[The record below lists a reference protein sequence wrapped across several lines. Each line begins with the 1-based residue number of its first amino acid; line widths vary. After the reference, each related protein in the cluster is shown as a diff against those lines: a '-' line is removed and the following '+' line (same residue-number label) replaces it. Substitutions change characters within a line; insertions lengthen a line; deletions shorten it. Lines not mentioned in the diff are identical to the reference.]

1 MAAQGQQSPADSNK
15 TPRHPRWSR
24 QETLV
29 LIEGKRLAEERGQ
42 NGRRSGSVFGSDQVE
57 AKWDYVASHCRRNGV
72 SRGPIQCRKRWS
84 NLLSDFKKIRT
95 WDSRVP
101 QEEDESFWDMRSDS
115 RRERK
120 LPGFFDREVYEV
132 LDGKD
137 FVGSAYQLA
146 LVAVSPHENSVNGD
160 GLDDED
166 GMVDSEEAEE
176 EAEEVLVT
184 SPGKENVQA
193 NDKTYTIP
201 SPVPISEM
209 RYKPSYT
216 NQGTGNKN
224 KDFRREEEFQEGA
237 KKRKRSSSDCVK
249 TDVDSILIKALERN
263 NELLSAQ
270 LEDQKSSFQLARE
283 QNKEQHE
290 RIVEALTK
298 INAALEKIANKL

>member
-1 MAAQGQQSPADSNK
+1 MAAQGHQSPADSNK

-29 LIEGKRLAEERGQ
+29 LIE
-42 NGRRSGSVFGSDQVE
+42 DQVE
-57 AKWDYVASHCRRNGV
+57 AKWDYVACHCRRNGV
-72 SRGPIQCRKRWS
+72 SRGPIQCQKRWS

-101 QEEDESFWDMRSDS
+101 QEEDESFWDMRSDF

-120 LPGFFDREVYEV
+120 LPGFFVREVYEV

-137 FVGSAYQLA
+137 FVGAAYQLA
-146 LVAVSPHENSVNGD
+146 LVAVSPHENNVNGD

-166 GMVDSEEAEE
+166 GMVDSEEVE
-176 EAEEVLVT
+176 EEVLVT

-201 SPVPISEM
+201 SPVPISET

-249 TDVDSILIKALERN
+249 TDVDGILIKALERN
-263 NELLSAQ
+263 NELLSAHSKIRSQ
-270 LEDQKSSFQLARE
+270 VSS
-283 QNKEQHE
+283 
-290 RIVEALTK
+290 
-298 INAALEKIANKL
+298 